1 MFLHSWGV
9 LLQVH
14 RGGFVA
20 VVVGGCH
27 HLGCKVTIGSI
38 AGHHGRYTWKGI
50 FPCYAVRHHGGGL

>member
-1 MFLHSWGV
+1 MFLHDWGV

-27 HLGCKVTIGSI
+27 HLGCKVAVGSI
-38 AGHHGRYTWKGI
+38 VGHRGCHTQKGI
-50 FPCYAVRHHGGGL
+50 FLCCAACRHGEGL